1 MVPFH
6 ERTCCLGLRIV
17 AERVLSWVLGFSG
30 GAECHVCGPGI
41 AERVLLWLLGDRVP
55 FTVLFWRSVL
65 WKANH

>member
-6 ERTCCLGLRIV
+6 ERTCCLGLRIGV
-17 AERVLSWVLGFSG
+17 AERVLSWVLGFS

-41 AERVLLWLLGDRVP
+41 AERVLLWLLGDRVL